1 MNADVN
7 RENASDEA
15 LVFALL
21 EAAARVELRLDRL
34 LSNTRGISFREY
46 QLIRALSRLYDGSAT
61 RVELAGAV
69 GLTPSAVTRALKPIE
84 KLGYVVTQKSARDA
98 WRSLAELTP
107 AGRELLA
114 DAQGAVDDAIA
125 DLGLE
130 HLDVPALATA
140 LRAVGR
146 D

>member
-7 RENASDEA
+7 RENATDEA

-46 QLIRALSRLYDGSAT
+46 QLIRALSRLYAGSAT

-98 WRSLAELTP
+98 RRSLAELTP

>member
-1 MNADVN
+1 MNADVI

-98 WRSLAELTP
+98 RRSLAELTP

>member
-98 WRSLAELTP
+98 RRSLAELTP

>member
-1 MNADVN
+1 MDTEQATN
-7 RENASDEA
+7 ET

-21 EAAARVELRLDRL
+21 DAAGRVELRLDRL

-46 QLIRALSRLYDGSAT
+46 QLLRALSRLYDGSAT
-61 RVELAGAV
+61 RVALADAV

-84 KLGYVVTQKSARDA
+84 KLGYVVTHKSERDA
-98 WRSLAELTP
+98 RRSLAELTP
-107 AGRELLA
+107 AGLELLA

-125 DLGLE
+125 GLGLDR
-130 HLDVPALATA
+130 LDGPALVAA

-146 D
+146 S